1 MNGVRFIARW
11 WVLFAVVAAAAM
23 LAAAHGFERFGGLA
37 PCHLCYKQRDVYW
50 YALALGV
57 PAAAWALFTRSK
69 GTPRLA
75 SFLLFA
81 VFAVGAIVA
90 TYHAGAELHWWK
102 GPSTCTGGGDSVDVA
117 AMKAILGG
125 AKVKPP
131 QCDVIA
137 WSFGG
142 LSMAGWNAVVSVLL
156 SGISLVSSMR
166 RKDIFRA
173 R

>member
-90 TYHAGAELHWWK
+90 T
-102 GPSTCTGGGDSVDVA
+102 CTGGGDSVDVA